1 MNIIYTPLQKHLI
14 KNNQRIHLKLNKS
27 SAEWTNLLMVSLIIC
42 FGSRC
47 QGNARVVPVSFTAIV
62 WWCLCILMYFQS
74 MAFREKMKVDTIL
87 EDYKQPE
94 VPYPVFPQNNKKSS
108 GISIFILEP
117 MSSVNFT
124 FSPRDPDMKYIYQSM
139 IQKNQNRRYTY
150 ISVLTRA
157 SAFSGLSPSSW

>member
-1 MNIIYTPLQKHLI
+1 MMNGEFLYL
-14 KNNQRIHLKLNKS
+14 
-27 SAEWTNLLMVSLIIC
+27 NLLLISLMV
-42 FGSRC
+42 
-47 QGNARVVPVSFTAIV
+47 
-62 WWCLCILMYFQS
+62 LCILMYFQS

-108 GISIFILEP
+108 GMSIFILEP

>member
-1 MNIIYTPLQKHLI
+1 MMNGEFLYL
-14 KNNQRIHLKLNKS
+14 
-27 SAEWTNLLMVSLIIC
+27 NLLLISLMV
-42 FGSRC
+42 
-47 QGNARVVPVSFTAIV
+47 
-62 WWCLCILMYFQS
+62 LCILMYFQS

-139 IQKNQNRRYTY
+139 I
-150 ISVLTRA
+150 
-157 SAFSGLSPSSW
+157 